1 VNLQLLFVVSLQ
13 ASSTPCG
20 MRDRICCRNLVMI
33 SLHEQ
38 VSLNLNASIM
48 SLEANAQDHNLAQQ
62 LSETVFELKM
72 IFV

>member
-1 VNLQLLFVVSLQ
+1 
-13 ASSTPCG
+13 
-20 MRDRICCRNLVMI
+20 MCCRNLVMI